1 MNSKNIRKK
10 KREMWK
16 YLFKIILLDNVSTL
30 ILNKKTHFYLD
41 PKVKNIQYAYLET
54 GLTFYLQIVTWVIFH
69 SRMDSIAIRKY
80 KSEDY
85 KDVCRIF
92 VSAHQGNIKNGILIG
107 RKSPY
112 VISYLITLTMIGLF
126 NSILWSIVG
135 LIVGLSFHAFAV
147 FILYNSFVL

>member
-1 MNSKNIRKK
+1 MVLVSLIPNFFTNKTSLASKWMSFSSSN
-10 KREMWK
+10 
-16 YLFKIILLDNVSTL
+16 L
-30 ILNKKTHFYLD
+30 
-41 PKVKNIQYAYLET
+41 ALET
-54 GLTFYLQIVTWVIFH
+54 SLTFYLQIVTWVIFH

-112 VISYLITLTMIGLF
+112 VISYLITLTVIGLF

-147 FILYNSFVL
+147 FILYNSFIL

>member
-1 MNSKNIRKK
+1 MNSKTIRKK

-16 YLFKIILLDNVSTL
+16 YLFKIILLDNVFTL
-30 ILNKKTHFYLD
+30 IFNKKRHFLSGSKSEKYS
-41 PKVKNIQYAYLET
+41 ICLET

-135 LIVGLSFHAFAV
+135 LIVGLSFHVFAV